1 MTLDVSCFISVRV
14 CVSCVFFA
22 FCFFALCDT
31 VFFLCGFLCLFSF
44 SRCFL
49 SVALSVFCLCVCV
62 CCFLCVFSLSVILS
76 LSLSLCVFSVLFLRV
91 SMLPFS
97 LFSGYPAFSSQ
108 IAFLSQDE

>member
-1 MTLDVSCFISVRV
+1 MWFSLF
-14 CVSCVFFA
+14 
-22 FCFFALCDT
+22 
-31 VFFLCGFLCLFSF
+31 VFFLSVFSQCCSLCVLFVCVCVYVVF
-44 SRCFL
+44 FVCFL
-49 SVALSVFCLCVCV
+49 SVGNF
-62 CCFLCVFSLSVILS
+62 IS